1 MHGPSSTHGGGLHGE
16 AAREWEAE
24 EQEEEE
30 GGRLVG
36 RLPGTRAPQQG
47 QSSVARFF
55 LKWRNSF
62 RIVRVSYPKNFS
74 SEITFLCFLS
84 LISFLVARDLRLG
97 EEVEGS
103 SHGTNSGA

>member
-1 MHGPSSTHGGGLHGE
+1 MCMVLHWGRPGE
-16 AAREWEAE
+16 EAREWEAE
-24 EQEEEE
+24 EQEEE
-30 GGRLVG
+30 GGGPLVG

-55 LKWRNSF
+55 LKCRNDF
-62 RIVRVSYPKNFS
+62 RIVRESNPKRFS
-74 SEITFLCFLS
+74 SEITALCLLS
-84 LISFLVARDLRLG
+84 LISLLVARDLRLR